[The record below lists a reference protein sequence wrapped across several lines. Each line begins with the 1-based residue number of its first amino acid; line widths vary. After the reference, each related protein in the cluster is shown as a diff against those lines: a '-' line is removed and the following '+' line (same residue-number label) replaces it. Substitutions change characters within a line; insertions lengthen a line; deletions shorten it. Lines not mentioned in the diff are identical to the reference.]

1 MSGGL
6 ASKERVE
13 AAFRAEYGRVFAG
26 LVRVLGDFHAA
37 EDALQEAFAAALDTW
52 PERGIPDRPG
62 AWLTTAARNAASSA
76 RRHAALVE
84 DKHREIARE
93 LLAQGD
99 EGDIAD
105 DRLRLMF
112 TCCHPALAEEA
123 RVALTLQTLCG
134 LNAAAIA
141 RLFLAPEA
149 TVAQRLTRAKRK
161 IRASGIPYE
170 VPSAERLGER
180 LPAVLEVVYLLFT
193 EGYATSSGEPVV
205 DAALC
210 EEAIRLGRELCL
222 LAPTHAE
229 ARGLYAL
236 MLLHHA
242 RRATR
247 VDAAGDIVPL
257 EEQDRSRWDRAAI
270 DEGARQLEDA
280 LARGAAGPF
289 QIQAAIAALHATAAR
304 ADATD
309 WPQIAALYE
318 ILWREQPV
326 APVAL
331 SLAFALGMAEGPER
345 GLARLDDLAAAGALD
360 GCERVA
366 AARADLLRRA
376 GRLDEARRAYEVA
389 VANARHA
396 RERRYL
402 RHRLA
407 ACNASS
413 GCSP

>member
-1 MSGGL
+1 
-6 ASKERVE
+6 
-13 AAFRAEYGRVFAG
+13 
-26 LVRVLGDFHAA
+26 
-37 EDALQEAFAAALDTW
+37 
-52 PERGIPDRPG
+52 
-62 AWLTTAARNAASSA
+62 
-76 RRHAALVE
+76 
-84 DKHREIARE
+84 
-93 LLAQGD
+93 
-99 EGDIAD
+99 
-105 DRLRLMF
+105 MF

-134 LNAAAIA
+134 LTAAAIA

-170 VPSAERLGER
+170 VPSAERLDER

-205 DAALC
+205 NAELC

-247 VDAAGDIVPL
+247 VDAAGDIVAL
-257 EEQDRSRWDRAAI
+257 EEQDRSLWDRPAI
-270 DEGARQLEDA
+270 DEGARQLDDA

-289 QIQAAIAALHATAAR
+289 QIQAAVAALHATAPR
-304 ADATD
+304 AEATD

-331 SLAFALGMAEGPER
+331 SLAFAVGMAEGPER
-345 GLARLDDLAAAGALD
+345 GLARLDDLASAGALD

-366 AARADLLRRA
+366 AARAELLRRA
-376 GRLDEARRAYEVA
+376 GRLDEARCAYEA
-389 VANARHA
+389 ALASARHA

-402 RHRLA
+402 QHRLA
-407 ACNASS
+407 ACNAL
-413 GCSP
+413 